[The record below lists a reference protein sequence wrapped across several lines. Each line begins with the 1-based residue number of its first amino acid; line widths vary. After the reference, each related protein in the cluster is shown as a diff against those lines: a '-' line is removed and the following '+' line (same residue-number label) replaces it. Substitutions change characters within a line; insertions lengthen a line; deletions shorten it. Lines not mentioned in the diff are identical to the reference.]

1 MRTVAKLWLA
11 AVTAAFAAQILAAFL
26 WPQSFRLTAFSD
38 LIQCLLLLSATASFI
53 PSLLRARGRVRLFWS
68 LITLGVG
75 LWLSYQL
82 LWTYIEV
89 FLRQDVPDLFA
100 GDVVLFL
107 NIVPLMAA
115 LALRPH
121 TVQDEYAARVGR
133 LDFLLLIIWWLYLY
147 TLVVM
152 PWQYASPQA
161 ALYAHNLNSV
171 YLVEK
176 IALLLALIASWIGSR
191 GHWRRFY
198 GSLFCA
204 YSIYAASSYIANW
217 AIARQQYYSGSFY
230 DIPLAAAMT
239 GLTWIGLR
247 HSGDGHKARA
257 HETEDGQISTIYGV
271 WIARCGMIAVFS
283 LPLFAFWSI
292 SEAQVP
298 GRVRSFRLVVTLAA
312 ALAMGI
318 MVFVRQYYLERE
330 LIRLLNL
337 SRESFDNLKRL
348 QAQILQSEKL
358 ASIGQLVGG
367 AAHELN
373 NPITAMLGYSDLLL
387 ATSLTADQQP
397 SAARIG
403 HYVRRTRSLVASLIA
418 FARQGPAPKTLIDL
432 NTLLRTAIKLAQPQW
447 ASLPIQVRTLY
458 DPDLPRV
465 LGDSNQLLQVCQQ
478 FIGNCLHVM
487 GTRGGTLSVTT
498 EAGAGMCLLQISAEP
513 QSSAPIVHTP
523 EFSSLDPEDG
533 LGLSVCQGILQEHRG
548 TLARERHQD
557 GGIQLRIEI
566 PAAESAPLKRPSPT
580 VPVLWQSQPSA

>member
-1 MRTVAKLWLA
+1 LRTVAKLWLA

-38 LIQCLLLLSATASFI
+38 LIQCFLLLSATASFI
-53 PSLLRARGRVRLFWS
+53 PLLLGARGRVRLFWS

-75 LWLSYQL
+75 FWLSYQL

-89 FLRQDVPDLFA
+89 FLGHDVPDLFA
-100 GDVVLFL
+100 GDMVLFV

-133 LDFLLLIIWWLYLY
+133 LDFLLLIIWWLHLY
-147 TLVVM
+147 ILVVM

-161 ALYAHNLNSV
+161 DVYAHNLNLV

-176 IALLLALIASWIGSR
+176 IALLLALVASWIAGS
-191 GHWRRFY
+191 GQWRKVY

-204 YSIYAASSYIANW
+204 YSVYAASSYIANW
-217 AIARQQYYSGSFY
+217 ALARGQYYSGSFY

-239 GLTWIGLR
+239 GLTWIGLCYGGD
-247 HSGDGHKARA
+247 SQEAEDGHV
-257 HETEDGQISTIYGV
+257 STIYGV
-271 WIARCGMIAVFS
+271 WIARFGMITVLS

-387 ATSLTADQQP
+387 GTSLTAEQQP
-397 SAARIG
+397 FAARIG
-403 HYVRRTRSLVASLIA
+403 QYVRRTKELVASLIS
-418 FARQGPAPKTLIDL
+418 FARQGPAPKTLVDL
-432 NTLLRTAIKLAQPQW
+432 NTLLRTAMKLAQPQW
-447 ASLPIQVRTLY
+447 GSLPIQVRTRF
-458 DPDLPRV
+458 DPELPKV
-465 LGDSNQLLQVCQQ
+465 LGESNQLLQVCLQ

-487 GTRGGTLSVTT
+487 GNRPGTLAVAT
-498 EAGAGMCLLQISAEP
+498 EGGAGMCLLQISAEP
-513 QSSAPIVHTP
+513 QSSTLRSHASSS
-523 EFSSLDPEDG
+523 SSLNPEES
-533 LGLSVCQGILQEHRG
+533 LGLSVCKGILQEHRG
-548 TLARERHQD
+548 RLSYERRQD
-557 GGIQLRIEI
+557 GGIHLRIEI
-566 PAAESAPLKRPSPT
+566 PAAESAPQKRQSPT
-580 VPVLWQSQPSA
+580 VPVMWQSQPFA